1 MRKKIYLC
9 HMNWFARIR
18 NIKYVLVC
26 FAILIAII
34 SLLTSNYV
42 IRDLKQEEC
51 NKMEVW
57 AEAMRSLNSADEN
70 TDLNLVLKVINGN
83 NTIPVIVLS
92 SDGDV
97 VSYRN
102 IDDVYDARRDSADVL
117 KQLAKRMMLDGH
129 AIRIDVSPA
138 DETDDDMAEYMTICY
153 DDSLMLTRLEAYPF
167 VQLTMVVVFVLVAI
181 YALFAAARAEQNNV
195 WVGLSKETAHQ
206 LGTPIS
212 SLMAWSQVLKD
223 SYPDD
228 KLIPEMD
235 NDIRRLERVADRF
248 SKIGS
253 APEPRPED
261 LVDIVKRVVE
271 YMRHRTSDKVKFV
284 VDLPNEPVIV
294 NLVSA
299 LFEWV
304 LENLCKNAVDAMEG
318 SGTIS
323 ICVSED
329 INFVV
334 VEVNDTGKGISK
346 SNFESIFKPGFTTKE
361 RGWGLGLSLAKRI
374 IEQYHRGKIFVKTS
388 ELGIGTTFRI
398 ELSHSL

>member
-1 MRKKIYLC
+1 
-9 HMNWFARIR
+9 MNWFARIR